1 MALLV
6 ALAVLLDDKGW
17 KLLDAWEL
25 VAPLAKASRR
35 LYYAT
40 EARRRKAALVWIDH
54 SRMALMRA
62 SGLIRTPLL
71 PTRVKG
77 RQMAM
82 RLCRE
87 MEEAS
92 RACKWSTEENALER
106 ATPAWDG
113 IRRIFAEM
121 QLCDYR
127 DPTWRY
133 AKKVIAEYLSQ

>member
-1 MALLV
+1 M

-54 SRMALMRA
+54 SRMSLTRA
-62 SGLIRTPLL
+62 SSLIQAPLL
-71 PTRVKG
+71 ITPAKG
-77 RQMAM
+77 HQMAM

-87 MEEAS
+87 LVEVNKS
-92 RACKWSTEENALER
+92 CQWSSEENALEM
-106 ATPAWDG
+106 ATPVRDS

-133 AKKVIAEYLSQ
+133 AKKVIAEYLSR